1 MPYKLEYLPAARQDI
16 LDMVRYVST
25 QLQNPSAA
33 ARLAER
39 LVAAA
44 ENARRMPYAHPAYLP
59 LRPLRHAYRRILVGK
74 YLLFY
79 WVTEE
84 TQTITV
90 ARVLYAKRDLPRLL
104 D

>member
-33 ARLAER
+33 ARL
-39 LVAAA
+39 
-44 ENARRMPYAHPAYLP
+44 
-59 LRPLRHAYRRILVGK
+59 
-74 YLLFY
+74 
-79 WVTEE
+79 
-84 TQTITV
+84 
-90 ARVLYAKRDLPRLL
+90 L

>member
-39 LVAAA
+39 LVYGEFSVALGVPV
-44 ENARRMPYAHPAYLP
+44 EQVKEDVMK
-59 LRPLRHAYRRILVGK
+59 RI
-74 YLLFY
+74 FS
-79 WVTEE
+79 
-84 TQTITV
+84 
-90 ARVLYAKRDLPRLL
+90 
-104 D
+104 

>member
-59 LRPLRHAYRRILVGK
+59 LRHAYRRILVGQ